1 MLMYRQQDSLRND
14 AAIKVEEFPPH
25 IKVNQVNGS
34 IVVDQKIKTKIYFQK
49 LLTDLRQRE
58 ETERQ
63 NKARETELL
72 KLKVYFFNPKTQRM
86 QDARIFMPSDSD
98 LKTTL
103 EDAISHFN
111 LEKVAPIE
119 RCRLVGYCHSDENII
134 RSYEGKEEEIL
145 TKVLYDL
152 NPLELLLEIRS
163 NSAEFEVYPLGGVL
177 TKLHKVDLTTGDVD
191 LPIVFRAITT
201 WSVSEYKAKIAE
213 KLELNVDQIIL
224 AVLKSYSNNARI
236 IDEDVPHRVSKHLFK
251 VPQTIPNSVEN

>member
-1 MLMYRQQDSLRND
+1 MKFS
-14 AAIKVEEFPPH
+14 
-25 IKVNQVNGS
+25 VNNNG
-34 IVVDQKIKTKIYFQK
+34 VVKTKFFFLQK
-49 LLTDLRQRE
+49 LLHDLKQRE

-103 EDAISHFN
+103 EDAHSHFN
-111 LEKVAPIE
+111 LEKVAPLE

-134 RSYEGKEEEIL
+134 CSYEGREDDIL

-152 NPLELLLEIRS
+152 QPLELLLEIRS
-163 NSAEFEVYPLGGVL
+163 EDATFEVYPPGGVL
-177 TKLHKVDLTTGDVD
+177 TKIHKVNLATGDVD
-191 LPIVFRAITT
+191 LPIVFRAITS
-201 WSVSEYKAKIAE
+201 WSVAEYKAKIAE
-213 KLELNVDQIIL
+213 KLELNVDQTIL

-236 IDEDVPHRVSKHLFK
+236 IDDDIPHRVSAICLATVWQCDNEAF
-251 VPQTIPNSVEN
+251 PISDR

>member
-1 MLMYRQQDSLRND
+1 
-14 AAIKVEEFPPH
+14 
-25 IKVNQVNGS
+25 
-34 IVVDQKIKTKIYFQK
+34 
-49 LLTDLRQRE
+49 
-58 ETERQ
+58 
-63 NKARETELL
+63 
-72 KLKVYFFNPKTQRM
+72 M

-111 LEKVAPIE
+111 LEKSAPIE

-134 RSYEGKEEEIL
+134 RSYEGKEDEIL

-163 NSAEFEVYPLGGVL
+163 KDFEFEVYPPGGVL

-191 LPIVFRAITT
+191 LPIVFRAITS
-201 WSVSEYKAKIAE
+201 WSVSEYKAKIAD
-213 KLELNVDQIIL
+213 KLELNVDQTIL

-236 IDEDVPHRVSKHLFK
+236 IDDDVPYRVSKICLPSYSGGVISKFLFQIGK
-251 VPQTIPNSVEN
+251 QDRVFAATSTSSFDDGRKLTKIVERFEHIITLFFLLPATDKGKTNRQCNL